1 MVVDILKQKQ
11 AGIQTMIAPWA
22 QLPGSVIK
30 SAVKIYNIEGR
41 PMGEATKY
49 PSLEG
54 RCVFITGGATGI
66 GAAMV
71 EAFAMQGAK
80 VAFVDMDADSAVS
93 LCANLKHQTGTS
105 PWFQRIDVTDT
116 EALQAAITAAAQE
129 LGSLQALINNAAND
143 NRHSPAE
150 VTAQSWRD
158 CMAINLDA
166 AFFAAQ
172 TAAEI
177 MARQSRG
184 SIINFSSINALL
196 GPTNMPGYVTAKA
209 GVVGMTKA
217 LARDY
222 GDTAIR
228 VNAILPGWVVTERQL
243 NSWLT
248 PEAEADWMPLVALK
262 ERLQPSEVAKLA
274 LFLAAD
280 DSRMITGQ
288 SFTIDGG
295 RT

>member
-1 MVVDILKQKQ
+1 MDESTQ
-11 AGIQTMIAPWA
+11 
-22 QLPGSVIK
+22 
-30 SAVKIYNIEGR
+30 
-41 PMGEATKY
+41 Y
-49 PSLEG
+49 PSLAE

-71 EAFAMQGAK
+71 EAFAMQSAR
-80 VAFVDMDADSAVS
+80 VSFVDVDSAS
-93 LCANLKHQTGTS
+93 AQTLCDKVEGQYGRR
-105 PWFQRIDVTDT
+105 PWFQSVDVTDVP
-116 EALQAAITAAAQE
+116 ALQNAIHGAVAE
-129 LGSLQALINNAAND
+129 LGPLQAIINNAAND
-143 NRHSPAE
+143 NRHSPSE
-150 VTAQSWRD
+150 VTAQSWRE

-172 TAAEI
+172 AAAEI
-177 MARQSRG
+177 MQKQGSG

-196 GPTNMPGYVTAKA
+196 GPANMSGYVTAKA
-209 GVVGMTKA
+209 GLVGMTKA

-222 GDTAIR
+222 GDSEIR
-228 VNAILPGWVVTERQL
+228 VNAILPGWVVTDRQL
-243 NSWLT
+243 QTWLT
-248 PEAEADWMPLVALK
+248 PEAEADWMKQVALK
-262 ERLQPSEVAKLA
+262 KRLQPVDVANLA

>member
-1 MVVDILKQKQ
+1 MDESTQ
-11 AGIQTMIAPWA
+11 
-22 QLPGSVIK
+22 
-30 SAVKIYNIEGR
+30 
-41 PMGEATKY
+41 Y
-49 PSLEG
+49 PSLAE

-71 EAFAMQGAK
+71 EAFAMQSAR
-80 VAFVDMDADSAVS
+80 VSFVDVDSAS
-93 LCANLKHQTGTS
+93 AQTLCDKVEGQCGRR
-105 PWFQRIDVTDT
+105 PWFQSVDVTDVP
-116 EALQAAITAAAQE
+116 ALQNAIHGAVAE
-129 LGSLQALINNAAND
+129 LGPLQAIINNAAND
-143 NRHSPAE
+143 NRHSPSE
-150 VTAQSWRD
+150 VTAQSWRE

-172 TAAEI
+172 AAAEI
-177 MARQSRG
+177 MQKQGSG

-196 GPTNMPGYVTAKA
+196 GPANMSGYVTAKA
-209 GVVGMTKA
+209 GLVGMTKA

-222 GDTAIR
+222 GDSEIR
-228 VNAILPGWVVTERQL
+228 VNAILPGWVVTDRQL
-243 NSWLT
+243 QTWLT
-248 PEAEADWMPLVALK
+248 PEAEADWMKQVALK
-262 ERLQPSEVAKLA
+262 KRLQPVDVANLA

>member
-1 MVVDILKQKQ
+1 
-11 AGIQTMIAPWA
+11 
-22 QLPGSVIK
+22 
-30 SAVKIYNIEGR
+30 
-41 PMGEATKY
+41 MGESTKY

-71 EAFAMQGAK
+71 EAFAQQGSK
-80 VAFVDMDADSAVS
+80 VAFVDLGAESAAA
-93 LCANLKHQTGTS
+93 LCARLEDRTGIR
-105 PWFQRIDVTDT
+105 PWFRQIDVTDM
-116 EALQAAITAAAQE
+116 EALQEAIAAAVQE
-129 LGSLQALINNAAND
+129 QGPLQALINNAAND

-150 VTAQSWRD
+150 VTTQSWRD

-172 TAAEI
+172 AAAQL
-177 MARQSRG
+177 MVAQNHGG
-184 SIINFSSINALL
+184 SVINFSSINALL
-196 GPTNMPGYVTAKA
+196 GPANMPGYVTAKA

-222 GDTAIR
+222 GESQIR

-243 NSWLT
+243 NTWLT
-248 PEAEADWMPLVALK
+248 PEAEADWMKQVALK
-262 ERLQPSEVAKLA
+262 ERLQPSEVANLA

>member
-1 MVVDILKQKQ
+1 
-11 AGIQTMIAPWA
+11 
-22 QLPGSVIK
+22 
-30 SAVKIYNIEGR
+30 
-41 PMGEATKY
+41 MGECANY
-49 PSLEG
+49 PSLKG
-54 RCVFITGGATGI
+54 RCVLITGGATGI

-71 EAFAMQGAK
+71 EAFALQGAV
-80 VAFVDMDADSAVS
+80 VAFVDLDGDSADA
-93 LCANLKHQTGTS
+93 LCSKVKEQTGTS
-105 PWFQRIDVTDT
+105 LWFQQIDVTDVS
-116 EALQAAITAAAQE
+116 ALQNSIRQAVKE
-129 LGSLQALINNAAND
+129 LGPLQALINNAAND
-143 NRHSPAE
+143 NRHSPSD
-150 VTAQSWRD
+150 VTADSWRD

-172 TAAEI
+172 VGAEL
-177 MARQSRG
+177 MAKESGG

-196 GPTNMPGYVTAKA
+196 GPANMPGYVTAKA
-209 GVVGMTKA
+209 GLVGMTKA

-222 GDTAIR
+222 GESEIR

-243 NSWLT
+243 DTWLT
-248 PEAEADWMPLVALK
+248 PEAEADWMKQVALK
-262 ERLQPSEVAKLA
+262 KRLQPPEVANLA